1 MSTDANMQPQYPK
14 PSLASQTQSSLA
26 LAPYRISSENKKRFH
41 VKIKRFQMRIKDYFK
56 WELKTISNEN

>member
-41 VKIKRFQMRIKDYFK
+41 VRIKDYFM
-56 WELKTISNEN
+56 WELKTISYEN